1 MYGAEGGMCVLL
13 HAHVLWGNNIIK
25 SQLVSLQIFIEVFLC
40 AVLGTRDIVMR

>member
-1 MYGAEGGMCVLL
+1 MVLSEVCVCFCMHMCCG
-13 HAHVLWGNNIIK
+13 GNNIIK